1 MIIKVFNQG
10 SCDGSR
16 HISYLLSEESHE
28 GYRPE
33 VIFGDAA
40 ITKAA
45 VKATKTKHRYTA
57 GVISFKQGED
67 LTELQ
72 QQQLIADFK
81 KAFAPLS

>member
-33 VIFGDAA
+33 VVTG
-40 ITKAA
+40 TCK
-45 VKATKTKHRYTA
+45 
-57 GVISFKQGED
+57 
-67 LTELQ
+67 LTHPG
-72 QQQLIADFK
+72 K
-81 KAFAPLS
+81 